1 MAFPS
6 PAPKKQVEP
15 QEVQL
20 KIAGGNNF
28 GRYNKIS
35 DEQTWNMI
43 VSDGALV
50 DYAGYQNVFAE
61 PLVANGKGRG
71 IYSSVNGGFM
81 VVVIGSGVWTV
92 TFNNA
97 QELTANFVGTLAT
110 SQGDVF
116 ISENNVRQICI
127 TDGTHLYVSNYML
140 NPLSFGTLQTSVFVT
155 SFPGPT
161 PGANQFNVPFV
172 HPGYIS
178 YQLDR
183 MIVADNGTQAWYL
196 SGSQNATQWSPIDIN
211 NKAYGGSISLKP
223 DHIQAAVPFPGAGNN
238 IAIFGHTVVELWIY
252 SGNTLFPY
260 QRQTTFNV
268 DYGCLNPSSIA
279 ALDSYIVWLS
289 SNEQGGAT
297 VMAMN
302 GAGGREESIS
312 TDGMDFKLANLTNP
326 SNCTGFLFRQDGHLL
341 YQFTFPDDNLSYVY
355 DFNTKLFFTVSDENQ
370 NFHIARNVVF
380 FDNDYYFVSLNDGNV
395 YIFGTQFS
403 NLRYSSTNVQMMPR
417 IRICPPIRLPNQR
430 MFIAKSL
437 GFTIENGQP
446 NEPIQV
452 FGEAYLI
459 TQDGNMLV
467 TQSGDYL
474 VTQDQWLTLD
484 GLYPEAIDL
493 SISRDGAESFGNSVR
508 YTMNRT
514 GNRKSRLIF
523 QRLGQA
529 NDFTAMIRFIGYGRF
544 VAVGD
549 GIVEAYS

>member
-1 MAFPS
+1 MAFQS
-6 PAPKKQVEP
+6 PAPKRQVEP
-15 QEVQL
+15 QEIQL
-20 KIAGGNNF
+20 KVAGGNNF

-50 DYAGYQNVFAE
+50 DYAGYQYLFDV
-61 PLVANGKGRG
+61 PLVPNGKGRG
-71 IYSSVNGGFM
+71 IYSSVNGNFM
-81 VVVIGSGVWTV
+81 VVVVGAGVWTIAR
-92 TFNNA
+92 NSA
-97 QELTANFVGTLAT
+97 QELIATYAGSLAT

-116 ISENNVRQICI
+116 ISENNDSEIGI
-127 TDGTHLYVSNYML
+127 TDGTNMYVYKYSS
-140 NPLSFGTLQTSVFVT
+140 PTSFLTSVVAPT
-155 SFPGPT
+155 IPGV
-161 PGANQFNVPFV
+161 GQFQVPFD

-178 YQLDR
+178 FQLGR
-183 MIVADNGTQAWYL
+183 LIVADVGTQNWYL
-196 SGSQNATQWSPIDIN
+196 SGINAATQWSPTDTSN
-211 NKAYGGSISLKP
+211 QAYAGSISLKP
-223 DHIQAAVPFPGAGNN
+223 DHIQAAVPVPGAGNN
-238 IAIFGHTVVELWIY
+238 LAIFGHTVMELWQFTA
-252 SGNTLFPY
+252 NALFPY
-260 QRQTTFNV
+260 QRQSSYNV

-297 VMAMN
+297 VMVVN
-302 GAGGREESIS
+302 GAGGREQSIS

-355 DFNTKLFFTVSDENQ
+355 DFETKLFFTVSDENQ
-370 NFHIARNVVF
+370 NYHIARNVVF

-395 YIFGTQFS
+395 YTFGTQFT
-403 NLRYSSTNVQMMPR
+403 NLQYSKTNTQMMPR
-417 IRICPPIRLPNQR
+417 VRICPPIRLPSQR

-437 GFTIENGQP
+437 GFTIEAGQS

-452 FGEAYLI
+452 
-459 TQDGNMLV
+459 
-467 TQSGDYL
+467 
-474 VTQDQWLTLD
+474 LD
-484 GLYPEAIDL
+484 GLFPEAIDL

-508 YTMNRT
+508 YTMNQT

-529 NDFTAMIRFIGYGRF
+529 NDFTPLIRFIGYGRF
-544 VAVGD
+544 VAFD